1 MNLLLLVIIGDKF
14 DLWVIDKVLSQSATW
29 GHSLPIIIFDNQ
41 AQILPHKVLEICK
54 FDVRALLQVE
64 ELELG

>member
-1 MNLLLLVIIGDKF
+1 MTLLLLVIISDKF

-41 AQILPHKVLEICK
+41 AQILPHKVLEIYK
-54 FDVRALLQVE
+54 FDVRATLQVKE
-64 ELELG
+64 PELG